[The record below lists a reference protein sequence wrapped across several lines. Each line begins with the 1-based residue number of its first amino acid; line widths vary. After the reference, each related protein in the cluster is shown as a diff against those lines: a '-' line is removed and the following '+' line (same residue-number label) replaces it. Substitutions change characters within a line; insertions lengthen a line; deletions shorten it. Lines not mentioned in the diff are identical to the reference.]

1 MAQGFDENFVSE
13 ESLRETD
20 DLDLIGADKDFLD
33 QQREFNPMPGDG
45 DAPYER
51 RSFAFNEVVP
61 MLDDDKQE
69 KAGSPQRDQDEEHG
83 RARSGAL
90 STDDFEFVDAPDISA
105 IEPDGAD
112 DEEDAAR
119 MLVGELE
126 DQGENREQ
134 TRQSSKKSDAAGME
148 AEDDDERDDD
158 EEANDVVVE
167 LEPKQ
172 QKKGLFSDIQPAVG
186 DKNFRSQSSVDFA
199 QTFVPKRLSQEEVK
213 WKREQD
219 KRLRMRALATGDS
232 DDDFFSQE
240 GRTRRVSF
248 IETRRLG
255 QVKTKQVA
263 RLSNEGKNGTP
274 DQLSAMRHRA
284 QSLVDA

>member
-33 QQREFNPMPGDG
+33 QQREFNPMQGDG

-232 DDDFFSQE
+232 DDDFFGQE

-274 DQLSAMRHRA
+274 D
-284 QSLVDA
+284 